1 MSEGADFLYPFLTDG
16 ADGDPAALL
25 ADLAASAVAKA
36 ETSAR
41 LRTVTLTSSATS
53 LQAAAEAMVER
64 FASGARLLTFGN
76 GGSST
81 DAAGLA
87 ELFIRPPWGP
97 SLPARCLAD
106 DQAVLTAL
114 GNDVGFDLVFA
125 RQVIAHAAAADIAL
139 GLSTSGNSRNLL
151 AAFEEAASRGLLTI
165 GLAGYDGGD
174 MARSPHVRHCLIV
187 EADSIHRIQESQAA
201 LGFALWESVQ
211 SRGGAAVH
219 G

>member
-1 MSEGADFLYPFLTDG
+1 MAEGTDFLYPFLGDDDG
-16 ADGDPAALL
+16 RDPGALL
-25 ADLAASAVAKA
+25 DDLAASAVAKA
-36 ETSAR
+36 
-41 LRTVTLTSSATS
+41 ATS
-53 LQAAAEAMVER
+53 LALQRATLAATAGAVRDAAGAMAER
-64 FASGARLLTFGN
+64 FAAGGRLLTFGN

-87 ELFIRPPWGP
+87 ELFTRPPWGTP
-97 SLPARCLAD
+97 LPARCLVD

-114 GNDVGFDLVFA
+114 GNDVGFDLVFG
-125 RQVIAHAAAADIAL
+125 RQIIAHGTAVDIAL

-151 AAFEEAASRGLLTI
+151 VAFEEAASRGLLTV

-174 MARSPHVRHCLIV
+174 MARSPYVEHCLVV

-201 LGFALWESVQ
+201 VAFSLWAEVQ
-211 SRGGAAVH
+211 QRERAGIH